1 MRLCNVKPLATAT
14 VMPMIVVTTASSQRN
29 VPFGWM
35 MGSCIQST
43 SQALA
48 KYIGFSLGMAKD
60 SSDVLSLFYYI
71 VPRALMLLARRAAS
85 RRGGEYLQKV
95 RLRHWRE
102 KPAPARHANSEYG
115 KRPFERRTHEYHPSV
130 CNIYYCSPFEEHG
143 TKSRLINISCLG
155 ERNTV

>member
-85 RRGGEYLQKV
+85 GEVESICRRFAYGIGEKNRLPHVTQTANMANG
-95 RLRHWRE
+95 RLRDAHM
-102 KPAPARHANSEYG
+102 NI
-115 KRPFERRTHEYHPSV
+115 THLYATFIIVH
-130 CNIYYCSPFEEHG
+130 
-143 TKSRLINISCLG
+143 LL
-155 ERNTV
+155 RNMEQSHV